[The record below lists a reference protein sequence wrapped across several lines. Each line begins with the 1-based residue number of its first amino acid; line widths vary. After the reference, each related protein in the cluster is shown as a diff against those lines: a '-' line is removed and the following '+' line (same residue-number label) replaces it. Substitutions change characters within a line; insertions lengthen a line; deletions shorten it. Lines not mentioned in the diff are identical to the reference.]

1 MTILNS
7 RIQLRR
13 DTYEN
18 WIQYNPILLSGELGC
33 VVYQDGTTEIR
44 IGDGKSHFINLP
56 RFVAS
61 DYYPEEKNT
70 DKIEYIDFD
79 KI

>member
-1 MTILNS
+1 MKILNS

-18 WIQYNPILLSGELGC
+18 WVQYNPILLSGELGC
-33 VVYQDGTTEIR
+33 AVYRDGTTEIR
-44 IGDGKSHFINLP
+44 IGDGKSHFIELP

-61 DYYPEEKNT
+61 DCSEEKNT

>member
-33 VVYQDGTTEIR
+33 AVYQDGTTEIR

-61 DYYPEEKNT
+61 DYYPEEKNI

>member
-33 VVYQDGTTEIR
+33 AVYQDGTTEIR

-61 DYYPEEKNT
+61 DYYSEEKNT

>member
-33 VVYQDGTTEIR
+33 AVYQDGTTEIR

-56 RFVAS
+56 RFVTS

>member
-1 MTILNS
+1 MAILNS

-18 WIQYNPILLSGELGC
+18 LVQYNPILLSGELGC
-33 VVYQDGTTEIR
+33 AVYQDGTTEIR